1 VAPGCQGAVKRWDE
15 GEVFGVGADGA
26 VNVVAVEG
34 KDE

>member
-1 VAPGCQGAVKRWDE
+1 LPGGGEALDE